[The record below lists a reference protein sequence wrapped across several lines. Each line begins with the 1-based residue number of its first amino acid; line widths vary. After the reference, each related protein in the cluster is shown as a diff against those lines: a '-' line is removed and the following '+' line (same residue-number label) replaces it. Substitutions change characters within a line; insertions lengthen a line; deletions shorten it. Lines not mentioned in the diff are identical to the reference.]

1 MRTKHTIKVTSRNIV
16 KVIADAMEDA
26 GFPGENTCFIIKA
39 AQVSGLMPN
48 NEKFTPAEFDRGIQS
63 FVGYAL
69 EKTFRSCFLSWW
81 KSRLCRMWLHGEKT
95 GGFQAEYA
103 IRLCLA
109 EAETVLKASKP
120 SLPGWLV
127 G

>member
-1 MRTKHTIKVTSRNIV
+1 
-16 KVIADAMEDA
+16 MEAA

-48 NEKFTPAEFDRGIQS
+48 KEKFSATEFERGVQC
-63 FVGYAL
+63 FVGYVL
-69 EKTFRSCFLSWW
+69 EKAFRSWCLSWW
-81 KSRLCRMWLHGEKT
+81 KSKLCRMWLRGEKP
-95 GGFQAEYA
+95 GGFQTEHA
-103 IRLCLA
+103 IRLCLTQA
-109 EAETVLKASKP
+109 EAILKASKP